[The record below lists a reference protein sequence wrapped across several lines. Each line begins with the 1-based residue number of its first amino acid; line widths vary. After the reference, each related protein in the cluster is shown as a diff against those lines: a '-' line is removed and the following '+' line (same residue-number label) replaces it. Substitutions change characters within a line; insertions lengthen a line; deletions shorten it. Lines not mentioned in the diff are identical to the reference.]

1 MGSQGEILWSEFLR
15 IHMLKSQLAKM
26 MALGSGI
33 FRRCYSYEGGAFM
46 NGLMPL
52 EK

>member
-1 MGSQGEILWSEFLR
+1 MESQGDILWSEFLR
-15 IHMLKSQLAKM
+15 IRMLKSQLAKM
-26 MALGSGI
+26 MVLGGGI
-33 FRRCYSYEGGAFM
+33 FGRCLSYEGGAFL